1 MDGRLNK
8 PAIRSNIGLIPSPIL
23 KRLNLMSD
31 DSNKNDKQP
40 NKKSDDPF
48 DLEKVDLPRVV
59 TRGMERTAINEGL
72 ENARDP
78 DLNEILKKINPTKRK
93 NK

>member
-8 PAIRSNIGLIPSPIL
+8 PAIRSNIVFIPSPIL

-31 DSNKNDKQP
+31 DSNKDDKKTE
-40 NKKSDDPF
+40 KKSCDRFGIAD
-48 DLEKVDLPRVV
+48 VDIPPIVLK
-59 TRGMERTAINEGL
+59 GNRTAINEGF

-78 DLNEILKKINPTKRK
+78 DLNEILKKINPTKK
-93 NK
+93 KDK